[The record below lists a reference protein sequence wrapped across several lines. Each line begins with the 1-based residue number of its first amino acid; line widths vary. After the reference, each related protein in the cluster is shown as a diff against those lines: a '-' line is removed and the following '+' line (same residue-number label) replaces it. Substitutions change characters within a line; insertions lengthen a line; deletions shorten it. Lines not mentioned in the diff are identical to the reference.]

1 MIEVGKPHFVYLCIG
16 ILRVL
21 LKLQAISE
29 NEKSDVKLLMAHTT
43 ETYVK
48 WNNLLKFSTI
58 IIQESLPKYTLSIV

>member
-21 LKLQAISE
+21 IKLQAISE
-29 NEKSDVKLLMAHTT
+29 KEKSDVKLLMAHTT

-48 WNNLLKFSTI
+48 WNNLSKFITGMI
-58 IIQESLPKYTLSIV
+58 

>member
-48 WNNLLKFSTI
+48 
-58 IIQESLPKYTLSIV
+58 